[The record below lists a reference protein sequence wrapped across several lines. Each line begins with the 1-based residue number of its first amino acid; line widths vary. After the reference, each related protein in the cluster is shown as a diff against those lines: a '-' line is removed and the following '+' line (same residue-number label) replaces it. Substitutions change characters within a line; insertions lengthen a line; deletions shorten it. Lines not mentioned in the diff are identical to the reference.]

1 MKNQGRVIIGF
12 ILVLIIVLF
21 AVMNNKSVPV
31 SLGFTSFSAPL
42 ILVIIG
48 SALLGALIIFLTA
61 SASLW
66 QQKKEI
72 KELTKEL
79 GEYKENLDKKVS
91 EAKEAQQREFR
102 NQRAE
107 LEAAYQ
113 AELQEKNKQIKELEK
128 PEPGTLQKQQFDYF
142 D

>member
-1 MKNQGRVIIGF
+1 MKKQGRVIIGF

-21 AVMNNKSVPV
+21 AVLNNKSVPV

-72 KELTKEL
+72 KELTREL

-91 EAKEAQQREFR
+91 EAQETQQREFR

-113 AELQEKNKQIKELEK
+113 AELQEKNKRIKELEG
-128 PEPGTLQKQQFDYF
+128 PEPGMPQKQQFDYF

>member
-128 PEPGTLQKQQFDYF
+128 PEPGTPQKQQFDYF

>member
-21 AVMNNKSVPV
+21 AVLNNKSVPV

-72 KELTKEL
+72 KELTREL

-91 EAKEAQQREFR
+91 EAQEAQQREFR
-102 NQRAE
+102 N
-107 LEAAYQ
+107 
-113 AELQEKNKQIKELEK
+113 
-128 PEPGTLQKQQFDYF
+128 
-142 D
+142 